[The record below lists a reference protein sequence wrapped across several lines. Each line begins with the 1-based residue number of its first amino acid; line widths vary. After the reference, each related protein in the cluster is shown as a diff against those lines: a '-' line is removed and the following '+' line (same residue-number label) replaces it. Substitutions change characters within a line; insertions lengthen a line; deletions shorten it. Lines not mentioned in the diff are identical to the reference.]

1 MLVRRHLQVIQLLD
15 DEVGNVG
22 AAAGKVCPEAMAEL
36 GETSVA
42 DDQELLGEG
51 NVAGRE
57 DIAGDTRDKLEGERE
72 GGREKEEELE
82 CQTFLPL

>member
-1 MLVRRHLQVIQLLD
+1 M
-15 DEVGNVG
+15 
-22 AAAGKVCPEAMAEL
+22 CPEAMAEL

-57 DIAGDTRDKLEGERE
+57 DIAGDTRDKLEGGRE
-72 GGREKEEELE
+72 GEEGRKRN
-82 CQTFLPL
+82 